1 MPLVGFDFYQLLPV
15 LLNKE
20 WMNFG
25 TKQFDL
31 YIAHISR
38 KKNIVSW
45 GLVVDIK
52 TIDKPSYN
60 NSSFREKLFLD
71 NN

>member
-1 MPLVGFDFYQLLPV
+1 
-15 LLNKE
+15 
-20 WMNFG
+20 
-25 TKQFDL
+25 
-31 YIAHISR
+31 
-38 KKNIVSW
+38 
-45 GLVVDIK
+45 LVVDIK